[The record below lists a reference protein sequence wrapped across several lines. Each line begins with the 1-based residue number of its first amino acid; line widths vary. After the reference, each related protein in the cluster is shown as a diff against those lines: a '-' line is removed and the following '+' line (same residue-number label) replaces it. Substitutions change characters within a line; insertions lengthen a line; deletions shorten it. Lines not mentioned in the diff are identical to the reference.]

1 MRISDNTTYGRG
13 RLRSMSAGLRSLLC
27 RAAAVAVVALAL
39 PACDGGVVYDEYR
52 PTQIEGWE
60 KNDTLVFDVARL
72 RHGGRYRQ
80 EIGLRINA
88 LYPFTRLSLLVE
100 QTIEPGH
107 RLAVDTL
114 DCRLYDDKGNVL
126 GDGVSYFQY
135 NFMLS
140 EVDLREG
147 DSLHVC
153 VRHIMKREIL
163 PGISDIGLK
172 MVRNR

>member
-13 RLRSMSAGLRSLLC
+13 RLKSMSAGLRGLLC
-27 RAAAVAVVALAL
+27 RAAVVAVVTLAL

-72 RHGGRYRQ
+72 RHGGRYSQ

-100 QTIEPGH
+100 QT
-107 RLAVDTL
+107 
-114 DCRLYDDKGNVL
+114 
-126 GDGVSYFQY
+126 
-135 NFMLS
+135 
-140 EVDLREG
+140 DLREG